1 MKVSNAGNGSL
12 HALSHPTNL
21 RTVVFEGDKLESKV
35 SDRSAKPRAGY
46 SPFDI
51 FQWLSAE
58 AQAAFALACRQRHF
72 SDSRRI
78 YMQSE
83 PGNEMYRIVSGSVR
97 MSVLRHDGREVL
109 YLVLEPGDCFG
120 VSSLLDGAPRSHTT
134 NANGAVE
141 LQVLRRDACERLR
154 CLHASFGDAL
164 IHLISH
170 HMRLLSQY
178 FVSSILDELP
188 CRVAQ
193 RLLQAH
199 ELSLISGHGIRPT
212 VRLSQGEIAL
222 MVGASRQS
230 VNRVLQKFQDDGLI
244 SIEYGRLRV
253 RDIERLRSA
262 TATIDNS
269 MRVDRQLL
277 I

>member
-1 MKVSNAGNGSL
+1 MKVSNVDNIPL
-12 HALSHPTNL
+12 HSHSHPPSL
-21 RTVVFEGDKLESKV
+21 RTVVFEGDKSRSRV
-35 SDRSAKPRAGY
+35 SDSSPKPAVGY

-51 FQWLSAE
+51 FQWLSTE
-58 AQAAFALACRQRHF
+58 AQEAFTLACRQRHF
-72 SDSRRI
+72 SDSCRI
-78 YMQSE
+78 YLQSE

-120 VSSLLDGAPRSHTT
+120 IRSLLDGAPRSHTT
-134 NANGAVE
+134 NASGDVE

-170 HMRLLSQY
+170 HMRLLSDY

-199 ELSLISGHGIRPT
+199 QLSLISGHGIRPT

-253 RDIERLRSA
+253 RDTDRLRSA
-262 TATIDNS
+262 TTTIDNPMKVS
-269 MRVDRQLL
+269 FPR
-277 I
+277 